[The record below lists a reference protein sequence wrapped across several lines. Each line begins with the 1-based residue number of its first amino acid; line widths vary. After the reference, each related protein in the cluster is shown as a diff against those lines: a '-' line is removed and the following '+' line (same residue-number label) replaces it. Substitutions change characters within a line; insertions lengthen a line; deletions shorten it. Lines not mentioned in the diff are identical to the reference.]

1 MAETKVIHIPGQ
13 NALLATLPHADY
25 ERLRPHLQPVAL
37 AAGQQLNRSSR
48 PIRYAWFPLSG
59 VISVCAGTGREESI
73 DVGMVGNEGMTGLP
87 LTLGDGRTAF
97 SERVEVPAMALRM
110 KAEILNAECERH
122 GAVDAALR
130 RYAHAFMVMLAQG
143 LACSRA
149 HRVEQRC
156 ARWLLMLDDR
166 LGPAEF
172 PVTHQLLAQ
181 MLAVRRASVSEVAE
195 KFQQQ
200 GLIRYSRGMMSI
212 PWRAGL
218 EKQACDCYRTI
229 RREYDRLL
237 AARAHTA

>member
-1 MAETKVIHIPGQ
+1 MAETKVIHVPGQ
-13 NALLATLPHADY
+13 NALLATLPHAEH
-25 ERLRPHLQPVAL
+25 ERLRPHMQPVAL
-37 AAGQQLNRSSR
+37 AAGQQLNRSNK

-59 VISVCAGTGREESI
+59 VISVGAGTGEEII

-97 SERVEVPAMALRM
+97 SERVQVPAMALRI

-122 GAVDAALR
+122 GVVAASLR

-172 PVTHQLLAQ
+172 PVTHQLLAE

-212 PWRAGL
+212 PSRAGL
-218 EKQACDCYRTI
+218 EKQSCDCYRII

-237 AARAHTA
+237 AVRTQTA